1 MSELTKNETTSDNE
15 SVNSSKESDNESD
28 NSSIISDSKSD
39 YTEINLQEDRLY
51 QVLSTF
57 FENEEGD
64 NLTTILSNINENIQV
79 QNKILTHIA
88 QSFQNMQIKIGG
100 GDDSDNETQNSDNND
115 NENSDN
121 ETN

>member
-1 MSELTKNETTSDNE
+1 MSELTKNVKTSDNE
-15 SVNSSKESDNESD
+15 SVHSKQESDNESE
-28 NSSIISDSKSD
+28 NSSVNSDNTSVYS
-39 YTEINLQEDRLY
+39 EVNLQDDRLY
-51 QVLSTF
+51 QILSTF

-100 GDDSDNETQNSDNND
+100 DDDSDNNTQNSDN
-115 NENSDN
+115 SDN
-121 ETN
+121 ESV